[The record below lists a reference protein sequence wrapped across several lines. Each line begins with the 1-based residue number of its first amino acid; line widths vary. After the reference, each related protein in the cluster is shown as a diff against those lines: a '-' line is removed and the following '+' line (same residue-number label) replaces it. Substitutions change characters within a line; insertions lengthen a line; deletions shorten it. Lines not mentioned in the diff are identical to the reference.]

1 MMAIAWEFWT
11 WVAALLTLAILSF
24 LWDDNSFY
32 RTAEHLYIGVA
43 NGYSITLI
51 WYNVVVPNMI
61 DPLNGAAQIVSE
73 QGFRAAFFTFNE
85 HNVLN
90 PYHDYNFFIII
101 PMMVGALYVTRFIP
115 RISWMI
121 RIPIGITMGYYT
133 AISIPASFKA
143 SIVRQLEASIL
154 TRDDFSSWL
163 VLIYGLLIF
172 VTTVATLIYFF
183 FSAEHKGALKPIS
196 NLGILTVMV
205 GFGASF
211 GLTVMARISLAIGR
225 FVFIFKDWLGM
236 VQ

>member
-1 MMAIAWEFWT
+1 MAIATDFWT
-11 WVAALLTLAILSF
+11 WCAALLTLAIMSF
-24 LWDDNSFY
+24 LWKDNAFY

-61 DPLNGAAQIVSE
+61 DPLVGASRSVGENG
-73 QGFRAAFFTFNE
+73 FTWG
-85 HNVLN
+85 VLN
-90 PYHDYNFFIII
+90 PFNDYNFFIII
-101 PMMVGALYVTRFIP
+101 PMMVGALYITRFIP
-115 RISWMI
+115 NISWMV

-133 AISIPASFKA
+133 AIAIPAQFKA

-154 TRDDFSSWL
+154 SRGDFSEWS
-163 VLIYGLLIF
+163 VVYTSLLIF

-183 FSAEHKGALKPIS
+183 FSAEHKGILKPIS
-196 NLGILTVMV
+196 EVGILTVMV

-225 FVFIFKDWLGM
+225 FVFIFKDWLGV